1 MDSFN
6 TDRKMSGITR
16 EEEIDY
22 LEKVKFARYDKL
34 SEIMKEFRIHGFN
47 ATIKMGQTTIKSALL
62 INAGAVIA
70 FLTIFTNNIKYFFN
84 MNAEYA
90 MIGQGVLDAVHYWG
104 MGTLMACLAYGVS
117 YLSQS
122 FWLDCLESH
131 SSQLFDSFWKAEAYQ
146 LLGSDKAKWCAYFCI
161 GLVVG
166 SFALFFAGMQIAY
179 DTFFALFVN
188 AGT

>member
-6 TDRKMSGITR
+6 TDRKMSGMTR

-47 ATIKMGQTTIKSALL
+47 ATIRMGQTTIKSALL

-84 MNAEYA
+84 MNAEYV

-104 MGTLMACLAYGVS
+104 NGDVDGLSGIWRFLFITEFLAG
-117 YLSQS
+117 LPRES
-122 FWLDCLESH
+122 FFSIIR
-131 SSQLFDSFWKAEAYQ
+131 Q
-146 LLGSDKAKWCAYFCI
+146 LLENRSISAPWK
-161 GLVVG
+161 
-166 SFALFFAGMQIAY
+166 
-179 DTFFALFVN
+179 
-188 AGT
+188 

>member
-1 MDSFN
+1 MGSFN
-6 TDRKMSGITR
+6 TDRKMSGMTR

-62 INAGAVIA
+62 I
-70 FLTIFTNNIKYFFN
+70 
-84 MNAEYA
+84 NAEYA

-146 LLGSDKAKWCAYFCI
+146 IPGSDKAKWCAYFCI
-161 GLVVG
+161 GLLVV
-166 SFALFFAGMQIAY
+166 SFALFLAGMQIAY

-188 AGT
+188 VGT